1 VLHVQDVE
9 YELELQAKEE
19 VEDIVEELPEPLN
32 QE

>member
-1 VLHVQDVE
+1 VQDVE
-9 YELELQAKEE
+9 YEPELQAKEE